1 MRVTFARG
9 PGGPARVRQPQ
20 GGAACQD
27 PPDPFGGRRGVTR
40 WVAGASPWAAST
52 AKMFARPAVVI
63 AATPVFA
70 LTAAPGCPST
80 SVTTATATS
89 GLAALAAAAARLEN
103 HPTG

>member
-1 MRVTFARG
+1 
-9 PGGPARVRQPQ
+9 
-20 GGAACQD
+20 
-27 PPDPFGGRRGVTR
+27 
-40 WVAGASPWAAST
+40 
-52 AKMFARPAVVI
+52 MFARPAVVI